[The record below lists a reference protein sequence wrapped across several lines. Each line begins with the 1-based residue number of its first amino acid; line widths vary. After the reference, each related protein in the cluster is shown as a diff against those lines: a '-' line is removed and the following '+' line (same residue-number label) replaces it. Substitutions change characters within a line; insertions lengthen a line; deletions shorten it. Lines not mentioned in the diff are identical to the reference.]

1 MTPREAYEDVIEYCD
16 VLEQSHRKREDP
28 MGLGIKKGIQLVSS
42 GVQKKLNNLPEEE
55 EENVQ
60 S

>member
-1 MTPREAYEDVIEYCD
+1 MTAKEAYEDVIEYCE
-16 VLEQSHRKREDP
+16 VLEQSHKKREDP
-28 MGLGIKKGIQLVSS
+28 MGLGIKKGIQMVSS
-42 GVQKKLNNLPEEE
+42 GVWKKLNNLPKEE